1 MMRARRWLTRV
12 IATAV
17 IASHPWTPCPLLGQ
31 ADSAATTADVAVI
44 VDPRIEVASA
54 IQLLDGDYPLVTP
67 YDSDYR
73 RAVAAYFAHAADHPA
88 VTIFRR
94 IRGQGFA
101 FDVVPKTLLR
111 ASPPPSMRLV
121 LPLGEELESRG
132 PDPADVRDFVEA
144 LGEFARDTDFDRFFA
159 AHMATH
165 RRWIEETSPLVQ
177 QASDEVTA
185 YGGTDLG
192 RRTVVLG
199 PLLHDGGFASRV
211 GGEEDNAAFAFIGP
225 SGVVDG
231 QPTFGPA
238 DRIASLVAHEFAHLF
253 VNPLAETHAE
263 EVAALASLHEPI
275 ADAMARQAYPSWEIA
290 LNEHVVRAVVARLA
304 LGRDGPDA
312 AEAELARQEERGF
325 RYVRALAA
333 RLAEYED
340 ARDRYPTLADFYPA
354 LLAELSSIA
363 GEG

>member
-1 MMRARRWLTRV
+1 MMRARRWLTPV

-17 IASHPWTPCPLLGQ
+17 FAVHPWTGPLLGQ
-31 ADSAATTADVAVI
+31 ADSAATTAEVAVI

-54 IQLLDGDYPLVTP
+54 VQLLDGDYPLVTP
-67 YDSDYR
+67 YDSDHR

-159 AHMATH
+159 AHMTTH

-199 PLLHDGGFASRV
+199 PLLHDGGFAARLD
-211 GGEEDNAAFAFIGP
+211 GDEREAFAFVGP
-225 SGVVDG
+225 SGVADG
-231 QPTFGPA
+231 RPVFGPA
-238 DRIASLVAHEFAHLF
+238 DRIAGLVSHEFAHLF
-253 VNPLAETHAE
+253 VNPLADAHADD
-263 EVAALASLHEPI
+263 VAALASLYEPI
-275 ADAMARQAYPSWEIA
+275 ADAMARQAYPSWKIA
-290 LNEHVVRAVVARLA
+290 WNEHVVRAVVARLV
-304 LGRDGPDA
+304 LDRSGPDA
-312 AEAELARQEERGF
+312 AEGELARQEERGF

-333 RLAEYED
+333 RLAEYEN
-340 ARDRYPTLADFYPA
+340 ARDRYPTLADFYPL
-354 LLAELSSIA
+354 LLAELRSIA